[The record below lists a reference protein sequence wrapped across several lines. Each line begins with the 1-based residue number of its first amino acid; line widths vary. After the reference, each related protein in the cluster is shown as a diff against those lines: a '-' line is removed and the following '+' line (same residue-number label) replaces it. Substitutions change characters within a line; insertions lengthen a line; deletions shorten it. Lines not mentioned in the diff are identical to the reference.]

1 VPSVY
6 ADASALVKLAV
17 EEPESAGLRR
27 YLQALDADVVTSVV
41 AQVEVGRAVRR
52 VGVTERDPLAGT
64 FLVQLDDQIVAAAV
78 ELEPKT
84 LRALD
89 AIHLATAFQL
99 RNELEA
105 LVAYDERLL
114 AAAREAGLPTAS
126 PG

>member
-1 VPSVY
+1 VPRVY

-17 EEPESAGLRR
+17 EEPESAALRR
-27 YLQALDADVVTSVV
+27 YLEQLDADVVTSVV

-52 VGVTERDPLAGT
+52 VGATERNTLAGT
-64 FLVQLDDQIVAAAV
+64 FLVQLDDEIVAAAA

-84 LRALD
+84 LRGLD
-89 AIHLATAFQL
+89 SIHLATALQL

-114 AAAREAGLPTAS
+114 AAARAAGLPTVS
-126 PG
+126 PA